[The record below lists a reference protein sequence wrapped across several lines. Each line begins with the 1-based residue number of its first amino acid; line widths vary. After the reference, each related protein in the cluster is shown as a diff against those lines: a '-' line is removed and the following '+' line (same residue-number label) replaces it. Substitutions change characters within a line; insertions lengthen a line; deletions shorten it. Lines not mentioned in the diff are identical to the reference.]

1 MRKTDA
7 IVIGGGQAGL
17 AMSRSLSRL
26 AIDHVVLERGA
37 VGERWRTERWDSLH
51 LLSTN
56 GRSALP
62 GLPHE
67 GDPDAFMHASEFGGY
82 LQRYARHICAPVLT
96 GTVVESVTR
105 SGEGYCVVTSGG
117 EWQGRAVVI
126 ATGACDVPFRPA
138 EGDHLSRRIHQV
150 DSPQYRS
157 PAQLPGGGVLVVG
170 AAATGVQLAEEIH
183 LSGRPVTLAVG
194 NHTAMP
200 RRYRG
205 KDIYEWM
212 HLCGI
217 LDDPALENG
226 NLDAA
231 RRQPSLQLIGTPQNR
246 DINLEGLDRLGVTL
260 VGRLCGTGESTVAF
274 DGSLSSFA
282 MQSHRR
288 MVKVLDRIDASIAQ
302 KDWHAPAADPQARA
316 AFMPDRPAM
325 ELDLDA
331 IGINSVVWA
340 TGFKRRYP
348 WLHVPALDANGELRH
363 CGGVVTHE
371 PGLYA
376 IGLNFLRRRRSQFI
390 DGCGQDA
397 EDLAPIILQ
406 HLESCRR
413 HAA

>member
-7 IVIGGGQAGL
+7 IIIGGGQAGL

-26 AIDHVVLERGA
+26 AIDHVVIERGSI
-37 VGERWRTERWDSLH
+37 GERWHSERWDSLH
-51 LLSTN
+51 LLSTS

-67 GDPDAFMHASEFGGY
+67 GDPDAFMHAREFGDY
-82 LQRYARHICAPVLT
+82 LHRYARHISAPVLT
-96 GTVVESVTR
+96 GTAVECVMR
-105 SGEGYCVVTSGG
+105 SGEGFGVVTSSG

-138 EGDHLSRRIHQV
+138 AGERLSRAFHQV

-157 PAQLPGGGVLVVG
+157 PAQLPEGGVLVVG

-217 LDDPALENG
+217 LDDPALESG

-246 DINLEGLDRLGVTL
+246 DINLEGLERLGVRL
-260 VGRLCGTGESTVAF
+260 GGRLCGVDGSTVAF
-274 DGSLSSFA
+274 DGSLRNSA
-282 MQSHRR
+282 MQSHKR
-288 MVKVLDRIDASIAQ
+288 MVKVLDRIDASIVD
-302 KDWHAPAADPQARA
+302 KGWHAPAADPQARA
-316 AFMPDRPAM
+316 AFMPDRPAT
-325 ELDLDA
+325 ELDLYGA
-331 IGINSVVWA
+331 GIKSVVWA

-363 CGGVVTHE
+363 CGGVVAHE

-376 IGLNFLRRRRSQFI
+376 IGLNFLRSRRSQFI
-390 DGCGQDA
+390 DGCGRDA
-397 EDLAPIILQ
+397 EDLAPIVLQ